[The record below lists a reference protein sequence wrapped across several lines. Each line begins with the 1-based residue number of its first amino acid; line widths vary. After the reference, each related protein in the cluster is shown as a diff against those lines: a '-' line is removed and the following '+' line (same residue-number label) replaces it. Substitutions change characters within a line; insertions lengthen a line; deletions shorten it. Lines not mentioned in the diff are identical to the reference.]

1 MAYKINGDLY
11 IGNTNKQLKDLLVPV
26 HDAYSTSTTDTYS
39 CNYLNNLNNYSTDE
53 IKIGRWYDGKILYRK
68 VLNIGNYTW
77 DTGRHEF
84 IHGIDN
90 LDTAVDLKITG
101 YFPTY
106 TCWYVNWDNL
116 INNNWTVDGEKI
128 YIQCTSSGNDFTR
141 VALILE
147 YTKTTG

>member
-1 MAYKINGDLY
+1 M
-11 IGNTNKQLKDLLVPV
+11 LV
-26 HDAYSTSTTDTYS
+26 
-39 CNYLNNLNNYSTDE
+39 
-53 IKIGRWYDGKILYRK
+53 GKILYRK

-77 DTGRHEF
+77 DTGKHEF

-101 YFPTY
+101 YLPTY

-141 VALILE
+141 VALIIE